1 MLRDSARRF
10 VAEELAPLEA
20 RYANE
25 PDIPDEVRQVLQ
37 DKARQL
43 GFWAFDL
50 PEEMGG
56 GGVGVV
62 GMCVVFEELARCN
75 VPSFRAP
82 TVFTPYLGPVLFHG
96 DERQQT
102 QYLRPVVEG
111 TKRTCFALTEAGA
124 GSDPAGMKTTAVADG
139 GDFVINGAKIFI
151 TGADKADFVQ
161 LFARTVQDG
170 KDLDRKST
178 RLNSSH

>member
-82 TVFTPYLGPVLFHG
+82 TVFTPYSGPEIG
-96 DERQQT
+96 RASCRERECK
-102 QYLRPVVEG
+102 YV
-111 TKRTCFALTEAGA
+111 
-124 GSDPAGMKTTAVADG
+124 
-139 GDFVINGAKIFI
+139 
-151 TGADKADFVQ
+151 
-161 LFARTVQDG
+161 
-170 KDLDRKST
+170 
-178 RLNSSH
+178 